1 MKRREFVALVGT
13 AAAWPL
19 LGRAQQAGMPVV
31 GFLHF
36 ASPETYA
43 HLVSAFLEALRES
56 AFVDGQNIRIE
67 YRWANGEYDRLPAL
81 AVELVNRQVAAIV
94 AGGVV
99 AAQAAKAVT
108 TTIPIVFNSGV
119 DPVTAGIVTSL
130 NRPGGNVTGVS
141 SITLELAAKRLELLL
156 EVMPQA
162 RVVAL
167 FINPDN
173 PGGERE
179 VTDVTEAAARALG
192 VKIRKLRARNEPDLD
207 AAFASLKASPVDALI
222 VGNDG
227 YFTHRR
233 EQITSLA
240 ARQGVAAIYPRREF
254 VAAGGL
260 ISYSN
265 NLADA
270 YRLVGNY
277 VAKIL
282 KGAKPADLPV
292 VQPTKFELVIN
303 LTTAKALGLTIPQS
317 ILLRADEVIE

>member
-1 MKRREFVALVGT
+1 MKRRKFVALIGT

-19 LGRAQQAGMPVV
+19 SVRAQQAGIPVI

-43 HLVSAFLEALRES
+43 HLVSAFLQALRE
-56 AFVDGQNIRIE
+56 AALVEGQNVRIE
-67 YRWANGEYDRLPAL
+67 YRWANGAYDRLPVL
-81 AVELVNRQVAAIV
+81 AVDLVNRQVAAIV
-94 AGGVV
+94 AGGVL
-99 AAQAAKAVT
+99 AAQAATSAT

-119 DPVTAGIVTSL
+119 DPVTVGIVASL
-130 NRPGGNVTGVS
+130 SRPGGNVTGVS
-141 SITLELAAKRLELLL
+141 SITLELGVKRLELLL

-167 FINPDN
+167 LINPDN

-179 VTDVTEAAARALG
+179 VTEVTEAAARALG
-192 VKIRKLRARNEPDLD
+192 LEIRKLRARNEPDLD
-207 AAFASLKASPVDALI
+207 AAFANLKTSPADALI

-233 EQITSLA
+233 EQITNLA
-240 ARQGVAAIYPRREF
+240 ARHGVPTIYPRREF

-265 NLADA
+265 SLADA
-270 YRLVGNY
+270 YRLVGIY

-292 VQPTKFELVIN
+292 VQPTKFELVFN